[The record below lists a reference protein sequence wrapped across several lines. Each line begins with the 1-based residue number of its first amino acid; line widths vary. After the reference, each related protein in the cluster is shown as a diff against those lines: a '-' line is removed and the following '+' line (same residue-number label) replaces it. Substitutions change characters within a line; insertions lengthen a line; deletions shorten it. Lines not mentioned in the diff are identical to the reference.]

1 MATQVNEDLLREI
14 DKLELSDRIR
24 RWQKAMKAC
33 PSRIYVDRQKLALES
48 WKETEGED
56 IEIRRAKLFKKI
68 VENVPIKIHDFD
80 VLAGR
85 LTPGIIGSSTAID
98 IVGDYIPG
106 IWNDDGKIRIS
117 VTNDGTLSK
126 EELEILRE
134 SAGYF
139 RGKTAPDLAYKALR
153 SLVGTWAEDYE
164 EAKGKDP
171 VLSSGIFPGTSATV
185 MWKKILTK
193 GLRSIINEAKEN
205 IKSFAEKQQNGIDKV
220 IFWQAVEIV
229 LEAAINH
236 AHRYAELAEDM
247 AEREMDPTRRG
258 ELREI
263 AGICRWVPENP
274 ARTFH
279 EALQLMAIVGV
290 CKNFE
295 HPMHCHPHLAR
306 ADEYLWPYFERDIK
320 GGKITLEKAAELLE
334 EIIGRWGSQI
344 FVATST
350 FRQTHQINF
359 GIHNVVVG
367 GVNANGNEV
376 SNELSYLILHVIGL
390 LKMSSPTVSLRWNQ
404 NTPGWLMDK
413 GLETNTKTRGGIPLF
428 QNEEHVIDSFVR
440 DGIPI
445 AEAREWFGLGCVQPV
460 VPSKVKHSGCEG
472 AGTVNVALVLDL
484 TLHNG
489 VCVVTGKKLGMET
502 GDPRGFKTFNELY
515 AAFKQQFSFIA
526 TRTLWLART
535 VREVNEKHLRLPFMS
550 SLITQGC
557 MDAGKD
563 ALCPDPSFHIFV
575 MQDRAIVDAA
585 DSLMAVK
592 KLVFDE
598 KKLTMDEL
606 MGAIDSNFEGARGE
620 QIRRMC
626 LAAPKFGND
635 IDEIDFMVRDLGKF
649 TAGVIR
655 SYNNHPYTNYGVV
668 REGLSWHYFGG
679 LGVGALP
686 NGRKSKEPLND
697 GSISPMRGADV
708 NGLTAVIRS
717 ALKAGF
723 DEAQASVLNQKFSPS
738 VVQSPESRKKVT
750 AYTGTFFRNGGQH
763 IQFNIVDT
771 KELLDAKANPEQ
783 HKDLIVRVGGFS
795 AYFVQ
800 LSPEVQ
806 DDIILRTEHSL

>member
-1 MATQVNEDLLREI
+1 MVQVSEYLLREI
-14 DKLELSDRIR
+14 DNLELSDRIR
-24 RWQKAMKAC
+24 QWKKAMKGC
-33 PSRIYVDRQKLALES
+33 PSQIYVDRQKLALES

-68 VENVPIKIHDFD
+68 VENIPIKILDFD
-80 VLAGR
+80 VLVGR
-85 LTPGIIGSSTAID
+85 LTPGVIGASTAID

-106 IWNDDGKIRIS
+106 IWNDDGKIRLS
-117 VTNDGTLSK
+117 VTNDGTLSRQD
-126 EELEILRE
+126 LEILRE
-134 SAGYF
+134 SASYF
-139 RGKTAPDLAYKALR
+139 RGKTAPDQAYKALR

-164 EAKGKDP
+164 AAKGKDP
-171 VLSSGIFPGTSATV
+171 VLSTGIFPGTSATV

-193 GLRSIINEAKEN
+193 GLRSIIIEAQDN
-205 IKSFAEKQQNGIDKV
+205 IKNFTDKQQCGIDKV
-220 IFWQAVEIV
+220 LFWKAAEIV

-236 AHRYAELAEDM
+236 SHRYAKLAE
-247 AEREMDPTRRG
+247 EMVEQENDPARCN

-263 AGICRWVPENP
+263 ARICRWVPENP

-279 EALQLMAIVGV
+279 EALQSMAIVGV
-290 CKNFE
+290 CKNLE
-295 HPMHCHPHLAR
+295 HPMHYHPHIAR
-306 ADEYLWPYFERDIK
+306 ADAYLWPYFEQDVK
-320 GGKITLEKAAELLE
+320 GGRITLEKAAELLA

-344 FVATST
+344 FVATAS
-350 FRQTHQINF
+350 FRQTHQINY
-359 GIHNVVVG
+359 GIHNAVIG
-367 GVNANGNEV
+367 GVDANGNEV

-390 LKMSSPTVSLRWNQ
+390 LKMSSPTVSLRWNKG
-404 NTPGWLMDK
+404 TPGWLLNK
-413 GLETNTKTRGGIPLF
+413 GLETNMKMRGGIPLF
-428 QNEEHVIDSFVR
+428 QNEEHVIASFVK
-440 DGIPI
+440 DGIPVE
-445 AEAREWFGLGCVQPV
+445 EAREWYGLGCVQPV
-460 VPSKVKHSGCEG
+460 VPSRVKHSGCEG

-489 VCVVTGKKLGMET
+489 VCVVAGKKLGMET
-502 GDPRGFKTFNELY
+502 GDPRSFRTFDELY
-515 AAFKQQFSFIA
+515 DAFKQQFSFIV
-526 TRTLWLART
+526 TKILWLART

-575 MQDRAIVDAA
+575 MQDRAIVDTA

-598 KKLTMDEL
+598 KKLTMDAL
-606 MGAIDSNFEGARGE
+606 MEAIDSNFEGARGE

-635 IDEIDFMVRDLGKF
+635 IDEIDLIVRNLGKF
-649 TAGVIR
+649 TSGVIR
-655 SYNNHPYTNYGVV
+655 SYNNHPYTHYGVV

-708 NGLTAVIRS
+708 NGPTAVIRS
-717 ALKAGF
+717 VLKAGF

-738 VVQSPESRKKVT
+738 IVRSPESRQKAVI
-750 AYTGTFFRNGGQH
+750 YTDTFFRNGGQH

-771 KELLDAKANPEQ
+771 KELLDAKVNPEE

>member
-1 MATQVNEDLLREI
+1 MATQVSEDLLRKI
-14 DKLELSDRIR
+14 DQLELGDRIR
-24 RWQKAMKAC
+24 QWQKAMKAC
-33 PSRIYVDRQKLALES
+33 PSEIYVDRQKFALES

-56 IEIRRAKLFKKI
+56 VEIRRAKLFQKI

-80 VLAGR
+80 VLVGR
-85 LTPGIIGSSTAID
+85 LTPGVIGASTAID

-106 IWNDDGKIRIS
+106 IWNDDGNIRIS
-117 VTNDGTLSK
+117 VTNEGTLSR
-126 EELEILRE
+126 EDLETLRE

-171 VLSSGIFPGTSATV
+171 VLSTGIFPGTSATV
-185 MWKKILTK
+185 MWKKILTR
-193 GLRSIINEAKEN
+193 GLRSIIDEAKQN
-205 IKSFAEKQQNGIDKV
+205 IRNFAAKQNSGIDKV
-220 IFWQAVEIV
+220 LFWQAVEIV

-236 AHRYAELAEDM
+236 AHRYAKLADDM
-247 AEREMDPTRRG
+247 AEQEKDPVRRD

-279 EALQLMAIVGV
+279 EALQSMAIVGV
-290 CKNFE
+290 CKNLE
-295 HPMHCHPHLAR
+295 HPMHYHPHLAR
-306 ADEYLWPYFERDIK
+306 ADEYLWPYFEQDVKR
-320 GGKITLEKAAELLE
+320 GNITLEKSAGLLE
-334 EIIGRWGSQI
+334 EIISRWGSQI
-344 FVATST
+344 FVATSS
-350 FRQTHQINF
+350 FRQTHQINY

-367 GVNANGNEV
+367 GVDRNGDEV

-390 LKMSSPTVSLRWNQ
+390 LKMSSPTVSLRWNH
-404 NTPGWLMDK
+404 NTPRWLLNK
-413 GLETNTKTRGGIPLF
+413 GLETNMKTRGGIPLF
-428 QNEEHVIDSFVR
+428 QNEDHVIASFVG
-440 DGIPI
+440 DGIPV
-445 AEAREWFGLGCVQPV
+445 EDAREWFGLGCVQPV
-460 VPSKVKHSGCEG
+460 VPSRVKHSGCEG
-472 AGTVNVALVLDL
+472 AGTINVALVLDL

-502 GDPRGFKTFNELY
+502 GDPRAFRKFDELFD
-515 AAFKQQFSFIA
+515 AFKQQFSFIA
-526 TRTLWLART
+526 TKVLWLART
-535 VREVNEKHLRLPFMS
+535 VREINEKHLRLPFMS

-575 MQDRAIVDAA
+575 MQDRAIVDTA
-585 DSLMAVK
+585 DSLMAIK

-606 MGAIDSNFEGARGE
+606 MRAIDANFEGARGE
-620 QIRRMC
+620 QIRRLC

-635 IDEIDFMVRDLGKF
+635 IDEIDSLVRDLGKF

-655 SYNNHPYTNYGVV
+655 SYDNYPYKNYGVV

-708 NGLTAVIRS
+708 KGPTAVLRS
-717 ALKAGF
+717 VLKAGF

-738 VVQSPESRKKVT
+738 VVQSPESREKMAV
-750 AYTGTFFRNGGQH
+750 YTNAFFKNGGQH
-763 IQFNIVDT
+763 IQFNILDT
-771 KELLDAKANPEQ
+771 RELLDARVNPEK

-806 DDIILRTEHSL
+806 EDIILRTEHSL